1 VSLSKVNSLHPLR
14 FIKTKEI
21 SKDHLKALY
30 YIHDKVAQLLTET
43 LSAEPTSAATW
54 QVISVEQ
61 MLFKDILDKYPR
73 DTIWSLLGFG
83 DSLVGGV
90 SLIIDKETA
99 IALVRQNPEE
109 NQEEEGGINEQELQL
124 IDGKVQQFSEAFSTI
139 WSEYHPIN
147 VQLATFPNTPSIDEF
162 RGLLTGIDTDT
173 LVAVISFRI
182 TMVAREVQKV
192 SLMFPQP
199 YLEPLEGVLKNILES
214 VKHEAEFEQIQER
227 IMLVED
233 IKVPV
238 TVELG
243 NTTMTFSE
251 LQNLEVGDFVKLD
264 QTIEDSL
271 IIKIGSNIIKGRPGT
286 TPDQQY
292 LAVQVTEI

>member
-1 VSLSKVNSLHPLR
+1 VSRVNSLHPLR
-14 FIKTKEI
+14 FVKTKEI
-21 SKDHLKALY
+21 SKDDLKALY
-30 YIHDKVAQLLTET
+30 YIHDRVAQLLTET
-43 LSAEPTSAATW
+43 LSAEPTSAAVW

-61 MLFKDILDKYPR
+61 MVFKDIVDKYPR
-73 DTIWSLLGFG
+73 DTVWSLLGFG

-90 SLIIDKETA
+90 SLIIDKDTA
-99 IALVRQNPEE
+99 IALVRQNTEE
-109 NQEEEGGINEQELQL
+109 TEEEGGINEQELQL
-124 IDGKVQQFSEAFSTI
+124 IDGKIQQFSESFSTI
-139 WSEYHPIN
+139 WGEYHPISI
-147 VQLATFPNTPSIDEF
+147 QLATFPNTPSIDEF

-192 SLMFPQP
+192 SLIFPQP
-199 YLEPLEGVLKNILES
+199 YLEPLAGVLKSILES
-214 VKHEAEFEQIQER
+214 VKQEAEFEQIQER
-227 IMLVED
+227 IMLVEE

-243 NTTMTFSE
+243 NTMMTFSE
-251 LQNLEVGDFVKLD
+251 LQNVEVGDFIKLE
-264 QTIEDSL
+264 QTIDDPL
-271 IIKIGSNIIKGRPGT
+271 IIKVGSNIIKGKPGT

>member
-147 VQLATFPNTPSIDEF
+147 IQLATFPNTPSIDEF

-192 SLMFPQP
+192 SIIFPQP

-238 TVELG
+238 TVQLG

-292 LAVQVTEI
+292 LAVQVNEI

>member
-192 SLMFPQP
+192 SIIFPQP
-199 YLEPLEGVLKNILES
+199 YLEPIEGVLKNILES

>member
-1 VSLSKVNSLHPLR
+1 MSLSKVNSLHPLR